1 MAGRL
6 EGKIALITGTGG
18 GQGRAAALLF
28 AREGAKV
35 VGCDLKV
42 EGAEETTRMVKDAGG
57 DMVSMQ
63 PVNLSDETEV
73 QRWIDFA
80 VESYGDFDILYNNA
94 SGVKSG
100 TIETLTRDDWDFD
113 MANEVTLIFLAAKHV
128 LPVFK
133 RRGGGVI
140 INTASVAGMV
150 GAAIPGN
157 APGNLVH
164 NVAKAAVL
172 RLSENLAIELAPW
185 NIRVNAVSPGIID
198 TPATAPL
205 IGQEGSEMRRIFMD
219 SILVPRVGQ
228 PDDIAYAALY
238 LASDE
243 ASYVTGAN
251 LVVDGGWVASGGV
264 GQPKLEVIDVLQRTM
279 AAFMAGGFSN
289 VPGES

>member
-140 INTASVAGMV
+140 VNTASVAGMV

-264 GQPKLEVIDVLQRTM
+264 GQPKLDVIDVLQRTM
-279 AAFMAGGFSN
+279 AAFMAGGYSN
-289 VPGES
+289 VPDES

>member
-1 MAGRL
+1 MGGRL

-63 PVNLSDETEV
+63 PVNLSDEAAV

-100 TIETLTRDDWDFD
+100 TIETLTRVDWDFD
-113 MANEVTLIFLAAKHV
+113 LANEVTLIFLAAKHV

-140 INTASVAGMV
+140 VNTASVAGMV

-279 AAFMAGGFSN
+279 AAFMAGGYSN
-289 VPGES
+289 VPGQA

>member
-140 INTASVAGMV
+140 VNTASVAGMV

-279 AAFMAGGFSN
+279 AAFMAGGYSN
-289 VPGES
+289 VPGQA